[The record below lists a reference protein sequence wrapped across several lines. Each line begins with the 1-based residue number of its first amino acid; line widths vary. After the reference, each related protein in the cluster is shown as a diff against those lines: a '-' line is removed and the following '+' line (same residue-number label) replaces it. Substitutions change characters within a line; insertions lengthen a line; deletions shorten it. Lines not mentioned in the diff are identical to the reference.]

1 MPASSSNSELL
12 SIVGC
17 DVLRPDG
24 SVSEGAGL
32 WIEDGLIVDAPA
44 DPGEQFEQI
53 DGDGLLAVPGLVNAH
68 SHSPEACLRGIG
80 EGLTLEPWLIMMFA
94 SSGPYSEQDH
104 YDCAL
109 ASAAEMLRAGV
120 TTVVDHLW
128 MTPPSGAAID
138 GAMRAYRDAGIRAT
152 IAPLMGDR
160 DYTEELAASVGIDLG
175 DASIA
180 AQIKL
185 LPADELIEILSGA
198 FDRWHGAEGGRLR
211 ILAGPSGIQWASDEL
226 LEGLAATARA
236 NGSGIHVHLLETF
249 VQDASCRLRFGRST
263 VAALDE
269 LGILGPDCS
278 FPHSVWLDDDEVAL
292 IADRGAVVVHNPAA
306 NQRLGSGRAPIAA
319 LLDAGATVALGTD
332 GAASSDNHDLWDC
345 AKLAALIHTDGAS
358 WVDSDQ
364 VFAMATVGGAAVA
377 GGPALLGRLE
387 VGAPADI
394 VLIERDSLWL
404 SGAQQIVASLV
415 LSNGGRG
422 IRHVLVGG
430 RPVLRD
436 GELTLADEQQT
447 INKLREQTEARR
459 ESVANPSDRTR
470 DAMRHM
476 EQVRAAVAGSGAKD
490 GKAMQFVGLAG
501 RA

>member
-1 MPASSSNSELL
+1 MPTSSPDHDVL
-12 SIVGC
+12 SIGGC
-17 DVLRPDG
+17 DVLLPDG
-24 SVSEGAGL
+24 SISEGAGL
-32 WIEDGLIVDAPA
+32 WIEDGLIADAPPA
-44 DPGEQFEQI
+44 TDNKVEKI
-53 DGDGLLAVPGLVNAH
+53 DGEGLLAIPGLINAH

-80 EGLTLEPWLIMMFA
+80 EGLTLEPWLLMMFA
-94 SSGPYSEQDH
+94 SSGAYSEEDH

-152 IAPLMGDR
+152 VAPLMGDR
-160 DYTEELAASVGIDLG
+160 DYTEELADSVGIDLG

-185 LPADELIEILSGA
+185 LPAEELIEILSGA
-198 FDRWHGAEGGRLR
+198 FDRWHGTEGGRLR
-211 ILAGPSGIQWASDEL
+211 ILAGPSGVQWASDEL
-226 LEGLAATARA
+226 LEGLAETARA
-236 NGSGIHVHLLETF
+236 NDSGIHIHLLETF
-249 VQDASCRLRFGRST
+249 VQDASCRLRFGAST
-263 VAALDE
+263 VSALDA

-292 IADRGAVVVHNPAA
+292 IAERSAVVVHNPAA

-319 LLDAGATVALGTD
+319 LLDAGAIVALGTD

-358 WVDSDQ
+358 WVDSEQ
-364 VFAMATVGGAAVA
+364 AFAMATAGGAAVA
-377 GGPALLGRLE
+377 GGPPLLGRLE
-387 VGAPADI
+387 VGAPADV

-404 SGAQQIVASLV
+404 SGAQQMVSSLV

-436 GELTLADEQQT
+436 GELPLIDEQQT
-447 INKLREQTEARR
+447 IKKLREQTEARR
-459 ESVANPSDRTR
+459 EGVTNPSDRTR
-470 DAMRHM
+470 EAMRHM
-476 EQVRAAVAGSGAKD
+476 EEVRAAVAGLGAKD
-490 GKAMQFVGLAG
+490 GKAMQFLGLDG
-501 RA
+501 RL

>member
-1 MPASSSNSELL
+1 MPPSSPHNGLF
-12 SIVGC
+12 SISGC
-17 DVLRPDG
+17 DVLLPDG

-32 WIEDGLIVDAPA
+32 CIEDGLIADASA
-44 DPGEQFEQI
+44 AIGQQAEQI
-53 DGDGLLAVPGLVNAH
+53 DGEGLLAIPGLINAH

-80 EGLTLEPWLIMMFA
+80 EGLTLEPWLILMFA
-94 SSGPYSEQDH
+94 SSGLYSEEDH

-109 ASAAEMLRAGV
+109 ASAAEMLRAGI

-152 IAPLMGDR
+152 VAPLMGDR
-160 DYTEELAASVGIDLG
+160 DYTEELAKSVGIDLG

-185 LPADELIEILSGA
+185 LPAAELVGILEAA
-198 FDRWHGAEGGRLR
+198 FDRWHGAEDGRLR
-211 ILAGPSGIQWASDEL
+211 MMAGPSGVQWASDEL
-226 LEGLAATARA
+226 LSGLAATARA

-249 VQDASCRLRFGRST
+249 VQDASCRLRFGGST
-263 VAALDE
+263 VVALDE
-269 LGILGPDCS
+269 AGLVGPDCS

-292 IADRGAVVVHNPAA
+292 IAERGAVVVHNPAA

-345 AKLAALIHTDGAS
+345 AKLSALIHTDGPS
-358 WVDSDQ
+358 WVDSEQ
-364 VFAMATVGGAAVA
+364 AFAMATTGGVSVA
-377 GGPALLGRLE
+377 GGPARLGRLE

-394 VLIERDSLWL
+394 VLLERDSLSL
-404 SGAQQIVASLV
+404 AGAQRMVASLV

-422 IRHVLVGG
+422 VRHVLVGG
-430 RPVLRD
+430 RLVVVD
-436 GELTLADEQQT
+436 GELTTLDERDA
-447 INKLREQTEARR
+447 IRKLREQADRRR
-459 ESVANPSDRTR
+459 EGVARPSNRTR

-476 EQVRAAVAGSGAKD
+476 EHVRALVAGQEAKD
-490 GKAMQFVGLAG
+490 GEAVQFVGMG
-501 RA
+501 RSN